1 MPSGGTPRRDAKT
14 RHRGKQG
21 AARGKSA
28 DGCGSARVHK
38 FSQYCRAVKS
48 QQTLLAARFSGCSG
62 VLGRVVLHAPAKEKP
77 LKAKD
82 FFILGLHKFCEYCRL
97 APGSCGQRLR
107 AWFLSTTTN
116 NTTMRQTLFLTVL
129 AAALLGSGVANAK
142 GTLKASD
149 YKGGGISLAP
159 FSNDKLVVD
168 TPLTLTGNT
177 ATLSLF
183 QNATIEFQK
192 KQAADEICSIFTTE
206 QLRMASDSP
215 VSFKDAASYN
225 FTFDDGAQ
233 AIVAASA
240 GKTITLIHDITK
252 DSVGFGFVDSP
263 SDTTLTL
270 NGKGYN
276 ETVELD
282 GVSFTYVGPQED
294 TYTFKEGEIGF
305 TGYYKGSH
313 ALNLVVGG
321 GSVPEPT
328 TGTLSLLALAG
339 LCARRRRK

>member
-1 MPSGGTPRRDAKT
+1 
-14 RHRGKQG
+14 
-21 AARGKSA
+21 
-28 DGCGSARVHK
+28 
-38 FSQYCRAVKS
+38 
-48 QQTLLAARFSGCSG
+48 
-62 VLGRVVLHAPAKEKP
+62 
-77 LKAKD
+77 
-82 FFILGLHKFCEYCRL
+82 
-97 APGSCGQRLR
+97 
-107 AWFLSTTTN
+107 
-116 NTTMRQTLFLTVL
+116 MRQTLFLTVL

-270 NGKGYN
+270 NGKRYN
-276 ETVELD
+276 ETVEMG